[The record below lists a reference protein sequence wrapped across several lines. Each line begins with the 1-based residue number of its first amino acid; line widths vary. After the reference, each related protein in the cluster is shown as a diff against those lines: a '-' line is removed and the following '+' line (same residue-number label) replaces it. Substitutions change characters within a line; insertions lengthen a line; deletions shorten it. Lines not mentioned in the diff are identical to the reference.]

1 MKRGLY
7 IIYGYYILYIIYGKV
22 IESRSQNKYKN
33 IYRINLLS

>member
-7 IIYGYYILYIIYGKV
+7 IYGKV